1 MTEVAE
7 KKGVVNFLKETKVE
21 MKKVT
26 WPTKKEVTSS
36 TTVILIILVTFGFAI
51 GFLDVGLQQLVKFL
65 IRIF

>member
-1 MTEVAE
+1 MTEVVE

-51 GFLDVGLQQLVKFL
+51 GFLDVGLQQLVKSL